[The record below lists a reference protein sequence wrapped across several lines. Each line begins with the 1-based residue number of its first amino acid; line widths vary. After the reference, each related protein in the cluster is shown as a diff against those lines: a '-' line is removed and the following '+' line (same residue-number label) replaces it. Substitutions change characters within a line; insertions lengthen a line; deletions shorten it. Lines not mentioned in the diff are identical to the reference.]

1 LDRQASLE
9 NTLRERFSPTE
20 ITGFD
25 RKADKRYNDLMRLIT
40 FKDRGFERAISSLN
54 RQAEPRSEV
63 LETVSEILTSVR
75 RKGDAALLDYTV
87 KFGGPRIAASR
98 LRVSRT
104 EIKQARASLTPEVKK
119 ALSASIA
126 NVTAFA
132 RKSLRKNW
140 SMKNAQGA
148 VVGERFDPLPR
159 VGLYIPG
166 GTAPLVS
173 SAIMTCGF
181 AKAAGVPEIV
191 AVTPAA
197 ADGTV
202 APALLAALDLCGA
215 TEIYRVGGAQAIAA
229 LAYGTKSIPPV
240 TKIFGPGNAYVVEA
254 KRQVFGRVGI
264 DLLPGPSEVLVIA
277 DAGAKPVWVAS
288 DLLAQSEHG
297 AGSVVILLSDSKKLI
312 AAVEK
317 EIKRQSKLS
326 TRPEH
331 LAKAMANAVLVLVR
345 DMNQAVEIANGFS
358 AEHVS
363 LAVRKPE
370 FLATKLNS
378 AGGIFLGDIS
388 PVAAGD
394 FLAGPSHELP
404 TGGAGKAFAGLTAD
418 QFQSRTSIVRFDALA
433 LKKSLSF
440 IETFCEIEG
449 LDAHGRSVSLRLG
462 Q

>member
-1 LDRQASLE
+1 MIS
-9 NTLRERFSPTE
+9 
-20 ITGFD
+20 
-25 RKADKRYNDLMRLIT
+25 Y
-40 FKDRGFERAISSLN
+40 KDRGFSRALAELN
-54 RQAEPRSEV
+54 RQAEPRAEV
-63 LETVSEILTSVR
+63 RETVSEIIAAMR
-75 RKGDAALLDYTV
+75 RKGDAALIDYSV
-87 KFGGPRIAASR
+87 KFGGPKLTPSKI
-98 LRVSRT
+98 RVT
-104 EIKQARASLTPEVKK
+104 PAEIKKARASLTPEVKR
-119 ALSASIA
+119 ALAASIV

-132 RKSLRKNW
+132 KKSLRKNW

-173 SAIMTCGF
+173 SAIMTCGL

-191 AVTPAA
+191 AVTPAS
-197 ADGTV
+197 ADGSV

-229 LAYGTKSIPPV
+229 LAYGTKTIRPV

-254 KRQVFGRVGI
+254 KRQVFGRVGV

-277 DAGAKPVWVAS
+277 DAKANPIWVAA

-297 AGSVVILLSDSKKLI
+297 AGSVVILLSDSDKLI
-312 AAVEK
+312 ASVQK
-317 EIKRQSKLS
+317 EIARQSRLS
-326 TRPEH
+326 TRPQH
-331 LAKAMANAVLVLVR
+331 LAKAIANAVIVRVR
-345 DMNQAVEIANGFS
+345 DLDQAVEIANGFS

-363 LAVRKPE
+363 LAVRKPDA
-370 FLATKLNS
+370 LAAKLNS
-378 AGGIFLGDIS
+378 TGGIFLGDIS

-404 TGGAGKAFAGLTAD
+404 TGGAGKAFAGLTAE
-418 QFQSRTSIVRFDALA
+418 QFQRRTSLVRYDSAS
-433 LKKSLSF
+433 LKKSLPI
-440 IETFCEIEG
+440 IETFCAVEG

-462 Q
+462 K

>member
-1 LDRQASLE
+1 
-9 NTLRERFSPTE
+9 
-20 ITGFD
+20 
-25 RKADKRYNDLMRLIT
+25 MRIISH
-40 FKDRGFERAISSLN
+40 KDRGFDRALAELN
-54 RQAEPRSEV
+54 RQAEPRTEV
-63 LETVSEILTSVR
+63 RETVTEIIAAVR
-75 RKGDAALLDYTV
+75 KKGDSALLDYSV
-87 KFGGPRIAASR
+87 KFGGPKLSPAKIRVTAA
-98 LRVSRT
+98 
-104 EIKQARASLTPEVKK
+104 EIKKARASLTPEIKK
-119 ALSASIA
+119 AISCSIA

-132 RKSLRKNW
+132 KKSLRKNW

-181 AKAAGVPEIV
+181 AKAARVPEIV
-191 AVTPAA
+191 AVTPAG

-229 LAYGTKSIPPV
+229 LAYGTKTIKPV

-254 KRQVFGRVGI
+254 KRQVFGRVGV

-277 DAGAKPVWVAS
+277 DAKANPVWVAA

-297 AGSVVILLSDSKKLI
+297 VGSVVVLLSDSDKLI
-312 AAVEK
+312 SAVQK
-317 EIKRQSKLS
+317 EIDRQSKRS
-326 TRPEH
+326 SRPGH
-331 LAKAMANAVLVLVR
+331 LAKAMANAVLVRVR
-345 DMNQAVEIANGFS
+345 DMSQAVEIANSFS

-370 FLATKLNS
+370 AIAAKLNS
-378 AGGIFLGDIS
+378 TGGIFLGDLS

-404 TGGAGKAFAGLTAD
+404 TGGAGKAFAGLTAE
-418 QFQSRTSIVRFDALA
+418 QFQRRTSLVRYDAA
-433 LKKSLSF
+433 SLKKSLPI
-440 IETFCEIEG
+440 IETFCAIEG

-462 Q
+462 K

>member
-1 LDRQASLE
+1 
-9 NTLRERFSPTE
+9 
-20 ITGFD
+20 
-25 RKADKRYNDLMRLIT
+25 MRVISY
-40 FKDRGFERAISSLN
+40 KDRVFARVLTELN
-54 RQAEPRSEV
+54 RQAEPSAEV
-63 LETVSEILTSVR
+63 RETVSKVIAAVR
-75 RKGDAALLDYTV
+75 RKGDAALVDYSV
-87 KFGGPRIAASR
+87 KFGGPKLTPAKI
-98 LRVSRT
+98 RVT
-104 EIKQARASLTPEVKK
+104 PEEINKARASLAPEVKR
-119 ALSASIA
+119 ALTASIA

-132 RKSLRKNW
+132 KKSLRKSW

-159 VGLYIPG
+159 VGLYVPG

-173 SAIMTCGF
+173 SAIMTCGL

-191 AVTPAA
+191 AVTPAS
-197 ADGTV
+197 ADGSV

-215 TEIYRVGGAQAIAA
+215 TEIHRVGGAQAVAA
-229 LAYGTKSIPPV
+229 LAYGTKTILPV

-254 KRQVFGRVGI
+254 KRQVFGRVGV

-277 DAGAKPVWVAS
+277 DARANPAWVAA

-297 AGSVVILLSDSKKLI
+297 SGSVVILLSDSDKLI
-312 AAVEK
+312 ASVQK
-317 EIKRQSKLS
+317 EITLQSRLS

-331 LAKAMANAVLVLVR
+331 LAKAMANAVLVRVR
-345 DMNQAVEIANGFS
+345 DLDQAVKIANGFS

-370 FLATKLNS
+370 ALSAKLNS
-378 AGGIFLGDIS
+378 TGGIFLGDIS

-404 TGGAGKAFAGLTAD
+404 TGGAGKAFAGLTAE
-418 QFQSRTSIVRFDALA
+418 QFQRRTSVVRYDAA
-433 LKKSLSF
+433 SLKKSLP
-440 IETFCEIEG
+440 IIKTFCAVEG

-462 Q
+462 K

>member
-1 LDRQASLE
+1 M
-9 NTLRERFSPTE
+9 RFISH
-20 ITGFD
+20 
-25 RKADKRYNDLMRLIT
+25 
-40 FKDRGFERAISSLN
+40 KDRGFNLALAELN
-54 RQAEPRSEV
+54 RQAEPRTEV
-63 LETVSEILTSVR
+63 REIVTEIIAAVR
-75 RKGDAALLDYTV
+75 KKGDSALLDYSV
-87 KFGGPRIAASR
+87 KFGGPKLSPAKIRVTAA
-98 LRVSRT
+98 
-104 EIKQARASLTPEVKK
+104 EIKKARASLTPEIKK
-119 ALSASIA
+119 ALSSSIA

-132 RKSLRKNW
+132 NKSLRKNW

-148 VVGERFDPLPR
+148 EVGERFDPLPR

-191 AVTPAA
+191 AVTPAG

-229 LAYGTKSIPPV
+229 LAYGTKSIKPV

-254 KRQVFGRVGI
+254 KRQVFGRVGV

-277 DAGAKPVWVAS
+277 DAKANPVWVAA

-297 AGSVVILLSDSKKLI
+297 VGSVVVLLSDSDKLI
-312 AAVEK
+312 AAVQK
-317 EIKRQSKLS
+317 EIDRQSKLS

-331 LAKAMANAVLVLVR
+331 LAKAMANAVLVRVR
-345 DMNQAVEIANGFS
+345 DMSQAVEIANGFS

-363 LAVRKPE
+363 LAVRKPD
-370 FLATKLNS
+370 AIAAKLNS
-378 AGGIFLGDIS
+378 TGGIFLGDLS

-404 TGGAGKAFAGLTAD
+404 TGGAGKAFAGLTAE
-418 QFQSRTSIVRFDALA
+418 QFQRRTSLVRYDVAA
-433 LKKSLSF
+433 LKKSLPI
-440 IETFCEIEG
+440 IETFCAIEG
-449 LDAHGRSVSLRLG
+449 LDAHGRSVSMRVQG
-462 Q
+462 AR

>member
-1 LDRQASLE
+1 
-9 NTLRERFSPTE
+9 
-20 ITGFD
+20 
-25 RKADKRYNDLMRLIT
+25 MRLISY
-40 FKDRGFERAISSLN
+40 KDRGFDRSLSELN
-54 RQAEPRSEV
+54 RQAEPHAEV
-63 LETVSEILTSVR
+63 RETAARIIADIR
-75 RKGDAALLDYTV
+75 KKGDASLLSYTQ
-87 KFGGPRIAASR
+87 KFGGPRITANKI
-98 LRVSRT
+98 RVT
-104 EIKQARASLTPEVKK
+104 PEEIKKAQSSLSPEVKK

-132 RKSLRKNW
+132 KKSLRKNW
-140 SMKNAQGA
+140 SMKNVQGA
-148 VVGERFDPLPR
+148 LVGERFDPLPR

-197 ADGTV
+197 QDGTV
-202 APALLAALDLCGA
+202 SPALLAALHLCGA
-215 TEIYRVGGAQAIAA
+215 TEIYRVGGAQAVAA
-229 LAYGTKSIPPV
+229 LAYGTKTIRPV

-277 DAGAKPVWVAS
+277 DAKANPVWVAA

-297 AGSVVILLSDSKKLI
+297 AGSVVVLLSDSDRLI
-312 AAVEK
+312 ASVQK
-317 EIKRQSKLS
+317 EVTRQSKLS
-326 TRPEH
+326 SRPEH
-331 LAKAMANAVLVLVR
+331 LAKAMANAVLVRVR
-345 DMNQAVEIANGFS
+345 DMAQAVEIANGFS

-370 FLATKLNS
+370 LLATKLNS

-404 TGGAGKAFAGLTAD
+404 TGGAGKAFAGLTAE
-418 QFQSRTSIVRFDALA
+418 QFQRRTSIVRYDASS
-433 LKKSLSF
+433 LKKSLPI
-440 IETFCEIEG
+440 IETFCEVEG
-449 LDAHGRSVSLRLG
+449 LDAHGRSVSLRVKG
-462 Q
+462 E

>member
-1 LDRQASLE
+1 MRLLKFTDR
-9 NTLRERFSPTE
+9 
-20 ITGFD
+20 GFD
-25 RKADKRYNDLMRLIT
+25 RAL
-40 FKDRGFERAISSLN
+40 SSFN
-54 RQAEPRSEV
+54 RQAEPSDEV
-63 LETVSEILTSVR
+63 RETVSDILVAVR
-75 RKGDAALLDYTV
+75 KRGDTALREYTQ
-87 KFGGPRIAASR
+87 KFGGPKLTAAKI
-98 LRVSRT
+98 RVSSA
-104 EIKQARASLTPEVKK
+104 EIKRARLSLTPAIHK
-119 ALSASIA
+119 ALEASQK

-132 RKSLRKNW
+132 KKSLRQNW
-140 SMKNAQGA
+140 SMKNSQGA
-148 VVGERFDPLPR
+148 IVGERFDPLPR

-197 ADGTV
+197 ANGSV

-229 LAYGTKSIPPV
+229 LAYGTKTIPAV

-254 KRQVFGRVGI
+254 KRQVFGRVGV

-277 DAGAKPVWVAS
+277 DAKANPVWVAA

-297 AGSVVILLSDSKKLI
+297 IGSVVILLSDSEKLI
-312 AAVEK
+312 TAVQR
-317 EIKRQSKLS
+317 EIDRQFALS
-326 TRPEH
+326 SRPEH
-331 LAKAMANAVLVLVR
+331 LARAMTNAVLVLVC
-345 DMNQAVEIANGFS
+345 DLDQAVDIANSFS

-370 FLATKLNS
+370 VLAPRLIS
-378 AGGIFLGDIS
+378 AGAIFLGDLS

-404 TGGAGKAFAGLTAD
+404 TGGAGKAFAGLTAE
-418 QFQSRTSIVRFDALA
+418 QFQRRTSIVRYDAVS
-433 LKKSLSF
+433 LKKSLP
-440 IETFCEIEG
+440 ILETFCQIEG

-462 Q
+462 DAGREH

>member
-1 LDRQASLE
+1 
-9 NTLRERFSPTE
+9 
-20 ITGFD
+20 
-25 RKADKRYNDLMRLIT
+25 MRLISH
-40 FKDRGFERAISSLN
+40 KDRDFSRMLVELN
-54 RQAEPRSEV
+54 RQAEPRAEV
-63 LETVSEILTSVR
+63 RETVAEVITAVR
-75 RKGDAALLDYTV
+75 KKGDAALLGYSV
-87 KFGGPRIAASR
+87 KFGGPNLTPAKI
-98 LRVSRT
+98 RVT
-104 EIKQARASLTPEVKK
+104 PAEIKKARASLTPAVRK
-119 ALSASIA
+119 ALTASIA

-132 RKSLRKNW
+132 KKSLRRNW

-148 VVGERFDPLPR
+148 LVGERFDPLPR
-159 VGLYIPG
+159 VGLYVPG

-191 AVTPAA
+191 AVTPASK
-197 ADGTV
+197 DGTV

-229 LAYGTKSIPPV
+229 LAYGTRTIRPV

-277 DAGAKPVWVAS
+277 DAKANPVWVAA

-297 AGSVVILLSDSKKLI
+297 VGSVVVLLSDSDKLI
-312 AAVEK
+312 ASVQK
-317 EIKRQSKLS
+317 EIGRQSKLS
-326 TRPEH
+326 SRPEH
-331 LAKAMANAVLVLVR
+331 LAKAMANAVLVRVR
-345 DMNQAVEIANGFS
+345 DLNQAVEIANGFS

-363 LAVRKPE
+363 LAVRNPE
-370 FLATKLNS
+370 KIASRLNS

-404 TGGAGKAFAGLTAD
+404 TGGAGKAFAGLTAE
-418 QFQSRTSIVRFDALA
+418 QFQRRTSIVRYDEAS
-433 LKKSLSF
+433 LKKSLPI
-440 IETFCEIEG
+440 IETFCAVEG

-462 Q
+462 KR

>member
-1 LDRQASLE
+1 
-9 NTLRERFSPTE
+9 
-20 ITGFD
+20 
-25 RKADKRYNDLMRLIT
+25 MRLISY
-40 FKDRGFERAISSLN
+40 KDRGFDRSLSELN
-54 RQAEPRSEV
+54 RQAEPRTEV
-63 LETVSEILTSVR
+63 RETVAEIIADIR
-75 RKGDAALLDYTV
+75 KKGDAALLSYTQ
-87 KFGGPRIAASR
+87 KFGGPKITAAKIRI
-98 LRVSRT
+98 T
-104 EIKQARASLTPEVKK
+104 PEEIKKAQSALSPEVKK

-132 RKSLRKNW
+132 KKSLRKNW
-140 SMKNAQGA
+140 SMKNVQGA
-148 VVGERFDPLPR
+148 LVGERFDPLPR

-181 AKAAGVPEIV
+181 ATAAGVPEIV

-197 ADGTV
+197 QDGTV
-202 APALLAALDLCGA
+202 SPALLAALHLCGA
-215 TEIYRVGGAQAIAA
+215 TEIYRVGGAQAVAA
-229 LAYGTKSIPPV
+229 LAYGTKTIRPV

-277 DAGAKPVWVAS
+277 DAKANPVWVAA

-297 AGSVVILLSDSKKLI
+297 AGSVVVLLSDSDRLI
-312 AAVEK
+312 ASVQK
-317 EIKRQSKLS
+317 EVTRQSKLS
-326 TRPEH
+326 SRPEH
-331 LAKAMANAVLVLVR
+331 LAKAMVNAVLVRVR
-345 DMNQAVEIANGFS
+345 DMAQAVEIANGFS

-370 FLATKLNS
+370 LLATKLNS

-404 TGGAGKAFAGLTAD
+404 TGGAGKAFAGLTAE
-418 QFQSRTSIVRFDALA
+418 QFQRRTSIVRYDASS
-433 LKKSLSF
+433 LKKSLPI
-440 IETFCEIEG
+440 IETFCEVEG
-449 LDAHGRSVSLRLG
+449 LDAHGRSVSLRVKG
-462 Q
+462 E

>member
-1 LDRQASLE
+1 
-9 NTLRERFSPTE
+9 
-20 ITGFD
+20 
-25 RKADKRYNDLMRLIT
+25 MRLISH
-40 FKDRGFERAISSLN
+40 KDRDFSRMLVELN
-54 RQAEPRSEV
+54 RQAEPRAEV
-63 LETVSEILTSVR
+63 RETVAEVITAVR
-75 RKGDAALLDYTV
+75 KKGDAALLGYSV
-87 KFGGPRIAASR
+87 KFGGPKLAPAKI
-98 LRVSRT
+98 RVT
-104 EIKQARASLTPEVKK
+104 PAEIKKARASLTPAVRK
-119 ALSASIA
+119 ALTASIA

-132 RKSLRKNW
+132 KKSLRRNW

-148 VVGERFDPLPR
+148 LVGERFDPLPR
-159 VGLYIPG
+159 VGLYVPG

-191 AVTPAA
+191 AVTPASK
-197 ADGTV
+197 DGTV

-229 LAYGTKSIPPV
+229 LAYGTKTIRPV

-277 DAGAKPVWVAS
+277 DAKANPVWVAA

-297 AGSVVILLSDSKKLI
+297 VGSVVVLLSDSDKLI
-312 AAVEK
+312 ASVQK
-317 EIKRQSKLS
+317 EIARQSKLS
-326 TRPEH
+326 SRPEH
-331 LAKAMANAVLVLVR
+331 LAKAMANAVLVRVR
-345 DMNQAVEIANGFS
+345 DLNQAVEIANGFS

-363 LAVRKPE
+363 LAVRNPE
-370 FLATKLNS
+370 KIASRLNS

-404 TGGAGKAFAGLTAD
+404 TGGAGKAFAGLTAE
-418 QFQSRTSIVRFDALA
+418 QFQRRTSIVRYDEAS
-433 LKKSLSF
+433 LKKSLPI
-440 IETFCEIEG
+440 IETFCAVEG
-449 LDAHGRSVSLRLG
+449 LDAHGRSVSLRLKG
-462 Q
+462 AKGGV

>member
-1 LDRQASLE
+1 
-9 NTLRERFSPTE
+9 
-20 ITGFD
+20 
-25 RKADKRYNDLMRLIT
+25 MRLISY
-40 FKDRGFERAISSLN
+40 KDRDFSRSLAELN
-54 RQAEPRSEV
+54 RQAEPRDEV
-63 LETVSEILTSVR
+63 RETVSEVIAAIR
-75 RKGDAALLDYTV
+75 RKGDSALIDYSV
-87 KFGGPRIAASR
+87 KFGGPKLTPSGIRITPA
-98 LRVSRT
+98 
-104 EIKQARASLTPEVKK
+104 EIKKARASLTPEIKK
-119 ALSASIA
+119 ALLASIA

-132 RKSLRKNW
+132 KKSLRKNW

-148 VVGERFDPLPR
+148 LVGERFDPLPR

-229 LAYGTKSIPPV
+229 LAYGTKTIRPV

-254 KRQVFGRVGI
+254 KRQVCGRVGI

-277 DAGAKPVWVAS
+277 DAKANPVWVAA

-297 AGSVVILLSDSKKLI
+297 AGSVVVLLSDSAKFI
-312 AAVEK
+312 ASVQK
-317 EIKRQSKLS
+317 EIVRQSKLS
-326 TRPEH
+326 SRPEH

-345 DMNQAVEIANGFS
+345 GMEQAVEIANGFS
-358 AEHVS
+358 SEHVS
-363 LAVRKPE
+363 LAVRNPE
-370 FLATKLNS
+370 KIAAKLNS

-404 TGGAGKAFAGLTAD
+404 TGGAGKAFAGLTAE
-418 QFQSRTSIVRFDALA
+418 QFQRRTSIVRYDAASLR
-433 LKKSLSF
+433 KSLPI
-440 IETFCEIEG
+440 IETFCAIEG
-449 LDAHGRSVSLRLG
+449 LDAHGRSVSLRVAK
-462 Q
+462 

>member
-1 LDRQASLE
+1 
-9 NTLRERFSPTE
+9 
-20 ITGFD
+20 
-25 RKADKRYNDLMRLIT
+25 MRLISH
-40 FKDRGFERAISSLN
+40 KDRDFSRMLVELN
-54 RQAEPRSEV
+54 RQAEPRAEV
-63 LETVSEILTSVR
+63 RETVAEVITAVR
-75 RKGDAALLDYTV
+75 KKGDAALLGYSV
-87 KFGGPRIAASR
+87 KFGGPKLAPAKI
-98 LRVSRT
+98 RVT
-104 EIKQARASLTPEVKK
+104 PAEIKKARASLSPAVRK
-119 ALSASIA
+119 ALTASIA

-132 RKSLRKNW
+132 KKSLRRNW

-148 VVGERFDPLPR
+148 LVGERFDPLPR
-159 VGLYIPG
+159 VGLYVPG

-191 AVTPAA
+191 AVTPASK
-197 ADGTV
+197 DGTV

-229 LAYGTKSIPPV
+229 LAYGTKTIRPV

-277 DAGAKPVWVAS
+277 DAKANPVWVAA

-297 AGSVVILLSDSKKLI
+297 VGSVVVLLSDSDKLI
-312 AAVEK
+312 ASVQK
-317 EIKRQSKLS
+317 EIARQSKLS
-326 TRPEH
+326 SRPEH
-331 LAKAMANAVLVLVR
+331 LAKAMANAVLVRVR
-345 DMNQAVEIANGFS
+345 DLNQAVEIANGFS

-363 LAVRKPE
+363 LAVRNPE
-370 FLATKLNS
+370 KIASRLNS

-404 TGGAGKAFAGLTAD
+404 TGGAGKAFAGLTAE
-418 QFQSRTSIVRFDALA
+418 QFQRRTSIVRYDEAS
-433 LKKSLSF
+433 LKKSLPI
-440 IETFCEIEG
+440 IETFCAVEG
-449 LDAHGRSVSLRLG
+449 LDAHGRSVSLRLKG
-462 Q
+462 AKGGV

>member
-1 LDRQASLE
+1 
-9 NTLRERFSPTE
+9 
-20 ITGFD
+20 
-25 RKADKRYNDLMRLIT
+25 MRLISY
-40 FKDRGFERAISSLN
+40 KDRGFDRSLSELN
-54 RQAEPRSEV
+54 RQAEPRAEV
-63 LETVSEILTSVR
+63 RETVSEIIADIR
-75 RKGDAALLDYTV
+75 KKGDAALLSYTQ
-87 KFGGPRIAASR
+87 KFGGPKITAAKIRI
-98 LRVSRT
+98 T
-104 EIKQARASLTPEVKK
+104 PEEIKKAQSALSPEVKK

-132 RKSLRKNW
+132 KKSLRKNW
-140 SMKNAQGA
+140 SMKNVQGA
-148 VVGERFDPLPR
+148 LVGERFDPLPR

-181 AKAAGVPEIV
+181 ATAAGVPEIV

-197 ADGTV
+197 QDGTV
-202 APALLAALDLCGA
+202 SPALLAALHLCGA
-215 TEIYRVGGAQAIAA
+215 TEIYRVGGAQAVAA
-229 LAYGTKSIPPV
+229 LAYGTKTIRPV

-277 DAGAKPVWVAS
+277 DAKANPVWVAA

-297 AGSVVILLSDSKKLI
+297 AGSVVVLLSDSDRLI
-312 AAVEK
+312 ASVQK
-317 EIKRQSKLS
+317 EVTRQSKLS
-326 TRPEH
+326 SRPEH
-331 LAKAMANAVLVLVR
+331 LAKAMVNAVLVRVR
-345 DMNQAVEIANGFS
+345 DMAQAVEIANGFS

-370 FLATKLNS
+370 LLATKLNS

-404 TGGAGKAFAGLTAD
+404 TGGAGKAFAGLTAE
-418 QFQSRTSIVRFDALA
+418 QFQRRTSIVRYDASS
-433 LKKSLSF
+433 LKKSLPI
-440 IETFCEIEG
+440 IETFCEVEG
-449 LDAHGRSVSLRLG
+449 LDAHGRSVSLRVKG
-462 Q
+462 E

>member
-1 LDRQASLE
+1 
-9 NTLRERFSPTE
+9 
-20 ITGFD
+20 
-25 RKADKRYNDLMRLIT
+25 MRLISY
-40 FKDRGFERAISSLN
+40 KDRGFDRALAELN
-54 RQAEPRSEV
+54 RQAEPRTEV
-63 LETVSEILTSVR
+63 RETVSEIIAAVR
-75 RKGDAALLDYTV
+75 KKGDASLLDYSV
-87 KFGGPRIAASR
+87 KFGGPKISPGKI
-98 LRVSRT
+98 RVT
-104 EIKQARASLTPEVKK
+104 PAEIKKARASLTPEIKK
-119 ALSASIA
+119 ALAASIA

-132 RKSLRKNW
+132 KKSLRKNW
-140 SMKNAQGA
+140 SMKNVQGA
-148 VVGERFDPLPR
+148 VVGERFDPWPR

-215 TEIYRVGGAQAIAA
+215 TEIYRVGGAQAVAA
-229 LAYGTKSIPPV
+229 LAYGTKTIKPV

-277 DAGAKPVWVAS
+277 DAKANPVWVAA

-297 AGSVVILLSDSKKLI
+297 VGSVVVLLSDSSKLI
-312 AAVEK
+312 AAVQK
-317 EIKRQSKLS
+317 EIERQSALS

-331 LAKAMANAVLVLVR
+331 LAKAMANAVLVRVR
-345 DMNQAVEIANGFS
+345 DMAQAVEIANGFS

-370 FLATKLNS
+370 ALASRLNS
-378 AGGIFLGDIS
+378 TGGIFLGDIS

-404 TGGAGKAFAGLTAD
+404 TGGAGKAFAGLTAE
-418 QFQSRTSIVRFDALA
+418 QFQRRTSLVRYDVASLR
-433 LKKSLSF
+433 KSLPT
-440 IETFCEIEG
+440 IETFCAIEG

-462 Q
+462 K

>member
-1 LDRQASLE
+1 
-9 NTLRERFSPTE
+9 
-20 ITGFD
+20 
-25 RKADKRYNDLMRLIT
+25 MRMISY
-40 FKDRGFERAISSLN
+40 KDRGFARAVAALN
-54 RQAEPRSEV
+54 RQAEPLAEV
-63 LETVSEILTSVR
+63 RETVSEIISSVR
-75 RKGDAALLDYTV
+75 EKGDAALIGYSV
-87 KFGGPRIAASR
+87 KFGGPKLTPAKI
-98 LRVSRT
+98 RVT
-104 EIKQARASLTPEVKK
+104 PAEIKKARASVAPDVRS
-119 ALSASIA
+119 ALVSSIA

-191 AVTPAA
+191 AVTPAS
-197 ADGTV
+197 ADGGV
-202 APALLAALDLCGA
+202 APALLAALDFCGA
-215 TEIYRVGGAQAIAA
+215 TEIYRVGGAQAVAA
-229 LAYGTKSIPPV
+229 LAYGTKTIRPV

-277 DAGAKPVWVAS
+277 DAKANPVWIAA

-297 AGSVVILLSDSKKLI
+297 AGSVVILLSDSDTVI
-312 AAVEK
+312 ASVRK
-317 EIKRQSKLS
+317 EIARQSRLS

-331 LAKAMANAVLVLVR
+331 LAKAMANAVLVRVR
-345 DMNQAVEIANGFS
+345 DLNQAVEIANGFS

-363 LAVRKPE
+363 LAVRKPDA
-370 FLATKLNS
+370 LAAKLNS
-378 AGGIFLGDIS
+378 TGGIFLGDIS

-404 TGGAGKAFAGLTAD
+404 TGGAGKAFAGLTAE
-418 QFQSRTSIVRFDALA
+418 QFQRRTSLVRYDAA
-433 LKKSLSF
+433 SLKKSLPI
-440 IETFCEIEG
+440 IETFCAVEG
-449 LDAHGRSVSLRLG
+449 LDAHGRSVSLRVAK
-462 Q
+462 